1 MQFSRKAIVR
11 EAPADVAADPRGADS
26 VREPDEQLDLF
37 LAQVAQSKTTLRL
50 IL

>member
-1 MQFSRKAIVR
+1 MQFSAKAIVR

-26 VREPDEQLDLF
+26 VRESDEQLDLF
-37 LAQVAQSKTTLRL
+37 LAQLAQSKTTLRL

>member
-1 MQFSRKAIVR
+1 MSRPMR
-11 EAPADVAADPRGADS
+11 AARIS

-37 LAQVAQSKTTLRL
+37 LAQAAQSKITLRL